1 MKMNLGIASWGTSLT
16 LAVAVAGLLAP
27 AHAQQTEKVARI
39 GFLSLA
45 DVPGPAQ
52 RGIAAALQGLG
63 YIRGKN
69 VDFEF
74 GNAYWDSERLP
85 EVAGELVRKKVDV
98 IVAVGNLP
106 AFAAKQTTERVP
118 IIVWRIHAGVETGL
132 VRSLARPGGNV
143 TGVESLAPELDAK
156 RLELLKEIV
165 PKLTRLGHL
174 YNPDDQAA
182 QATLASLREAARKLG
197 VRVVPLP
204 VKRIDEIDGVLSG
217 VSAGSIDA
225 LLTSTDEVT
234 AWRAQQIAAFA
245 SKHRLPTV
253 CSVRYAVEAGCLL
266 SYGPSLDEFSAVL
279 ARQIDKVLKG
289 AKVADL
295 PVEQVTRFEMLIN
308 MTTAKTLG
316 VTIPRA
322 VLLRADEVIE

>member
-1 MKMNLGIASWGTSLT
+1 MKMNLGIASRGTSLA
-16 LAVAVAGLLAP
+16 LALAGLLAP

-45 DVPGPAQ
+45 DGPNA
-52 RGIAAALQGLG
+52 GTFGVAKALQGLG
-63 YIRGKN
+63 YTRGKN
-69 VDFEF
+69 VNFEF
-74 GNAYWDSERLP
+74 GLAYWDSERLP
-85 EVAGELVRKKVDV
+85 EVAAELVSKKVDA
-98 IVAVGNLP
+98 IVAIGNLS
-106 AFAAKQTTERVP
+106 AFAAKQTTETVP
-118 IIVWRIHAGVETGL
+118 IIVWRMHAAVETGL

-156 RLELLKEIV
+156 RLELIKEIV
-165 PKLTRLGHL
+165 PTLTRLGHL
-174 YNPDDQAA
+174 HNPDDQAA
-182 QATLASLREAARKLG
+182 QATLASVREAARKLG

-204 VKRIDEIDGVLSG
+204 VKRIDEVEGVLSG

-234 AWRAQQIAAFA
+234 GWRAQQIAAFA

-253 CSVRYAVEAGCLL
+253 CSVRYAVELGCLL
-266 SYGPSLDEFSAVL
+266 SYGPSLDEFSAVV

-308 MTTAKTLG
+308 MKTAKTLG

>member
-1 MKMNLGIASWGTSLT
+1 MNLRAIGLIPALLACT
-16 LAVAVAGLLAP
+16 LALPIA
-27 AHAQQTEKVARI
+27 AHAQQKEKVARI
-39 GFLSLA
+39 GFISLA

-52 RGIAAALQGLG
+52 FGVAKALQGLG
-63 YIRGKN
+63 YTRGKN

-74 GNAYWDSERLP
+74 GHAYWDIERLP
-85 EVAGELVRKKVDV
+85 EVAGELVGKKVDA
-98 IVAVGNLP
+98 IVAVGNLS

-118 IIVWRIHAGVETGL
+118 IFVWRMHAAVETGL

-143 TGVESLAPELDAK
+143 TGVESLGPELDAK
-156 RLELLKEIV
+156 RLELIKEIV

-174 YNPDDQAA
+174 YNPDDPAA
-182 QATLASLREAARKLG
+182 QATLASVREAARKLG

-204 VKRIDEIDGVLSG
+204 VKRIDEVDGVLSG

-234 AWRAQQIAAFA
+234 GWRAQQIAAFA

-266 SYGPSLDEFSAVL
+266 SYGPSVDELSAVV

-289 AKVADL
+289 AKVVDL

-308 MTTAKTLG
+308 MKTAKTLG

>member
-1 MKMNLGIASWGTSLT
+1 MILEIAIWGTSLA
-16 LAVAVAGLLAP
+16 LAITGSLAP

-45 DVPGPAQ
+45 DVPGAAQ
-52 RGIAAALQGLG
+52 FGVAKALQGLG
-63 YIRGKN
+63 YTRGKN

-74 GNAYWDSERLP
+74 GYAFWDAERLP
-85 EVAGELVRKKVDV
+85 EVAAELVRKKVDA
-98 IVAVGNLP
+98 IVALGNLS

-118 IIVWRIHAGVETGL
+118 ILVWRMHAAVETGL

-143 TGVESLAPELDAK
+143 TGVESLSPELDAK
-156 RLELLKEIV
+156 RFELIKEIV

-174 YNPDDQAA
+174 YNPDDQAGR
-182 QATLASLREAARKLG
+182 ATLASVREAARKLG

-204 VKRIDEIDGVLSG
+204 VKRIDEVDGVLSG
-217 VSAGSIDA
+217 VSAGSVDA

-266 SYGPSLDEFSAVL
+266 SYGPSLDEFSTVV

-316 VTIPRA
+316 ITIPRA
-322 VLLRADEVIE
+322 VLIRADEVIP

>member
-1 MKMNLGIASWGTSLT
+1 MKMNLGVASWGTSLA
-16 LAVAVAGLLAP
+16 LALAGLLAP

-39 GFLSLA
+39 GFLSLTDGSGA
-45 DVPGPAQ
+45 TQFVA
-52 RGIAAALQGLG
+52 RALQGLG
-63 YIRGKN
+63 YTRGKN
-69 VDFEF
+69 IDFEF
-74 GNAYWDSERLP
+74 GNAYWDGERLP
-85 EVAGELVRKKVDV
+85 EIAAELVGKRVDA
-98 IVAVGNLP
+98 IVAIGNLS
-106 AFAAKQTTERVP
+106 AFAARQTTERIP
-118 IIVWRIHAGVETGL
+118 IIVWRMHAAVEKGL

-156 RLELLKEIV
+156 RLELIKEIV

-174 YNPDDQAA
+174 YNPDDPAA
-182 QATLASLREAARKLG
+182 EATLASVREAARKLG

-204 VKRIDEIDGVLSG
+204 VKRIDEVDGVLAG

-234 AWRAQQIAAFA
+234 ASRAQQIAAFA
-245 SKHRLPTV
+245 SKHRVPTV
-253 CSVRYAVEAGCLL
+253 CSARYAVEAGCPL
-266 SYGPSLDEFSAVL
+266 SYGPSLDEFGAVV

-308 MTTAKTLG
+308 MKTAKTLG

>member
-1 MKMNLGIASWGTSLT
+1 MLGC
-16 LAVAVAGLLAP
+16 AVLLAS
-27 AHAQQTEKVARI
+27 AHAQQTEKIARI

-45 DVPGPAQ
+45 DVPGSAQ
-52 RGIAAALQGLG
+52 FGVMKALQGLD
-63 YIRGKN
+63 YTRGKN

-74 GNAYWDSERLP
+74 GHAYWDTARLP
-85 EVAGELVRKKVDV
+85 DAAGELVRKKVDA
-98 IVAVGNLP
+98 IVAIGNLS
-106 AFAAKQTTERVP
+106 AFAAKQTTESVP
-118 IIVWRIHAGVETGL
+118 ILVWRMHAAIETGL

-156 RLELLKEIV
+156 RLELITEIV
-165 PKLTRLGHL
+165 PKLKRLGHL

-182 QATLASLREAARKLG
+182 QATLASVREAARKLG

-204 VKRIDEIDGVLSG
+204 VKRIDEIADVLSG

-234 AWRAQQIAAFA
+234 GWYGYKISAYA

-266 SYGPSLDEFSAVL
+266 SYGPSLDEFSAVV
-279 ARQIDKVLKG
+279 ARQIDKVLHG
-289 AKVADL
+289 ARVADL
-295 PVEQVTRFEMLIN
+295 PVEQVTRIEFLLN
-308 MTTAKTLG
+308 MKTAKALG
-316 VTIPRA
+316 ITIPQSVR
-322 VLLRADEVIE
+322 VRADELIE